1 MSDINH
7 QEFYEFFQQKVVEN
21 PQMSIEQAMT
31 EFQASQ
37 QSKEETQSIN
47 EDVHIEPSEYIK
59 SNLNQEQLDRFIT
72 TDIQKQQGVP
82 VH

>member
-7 QEFYEFFQQKVVEN
+7 QEFYEFFQQKVAEN

-37 QSKEETQSIN
+37 QLKKETQSTN